1 MSRTGKILSFL
12 VLASLAVS
20 VASAQS
26 LPPSVAACA
35 AEKDSLNRLV
45 CFDRE
50 VAKYSQ
56 PAAAVAPKPATPAAP
71 PPPPPVAA
79 VTPPPA
85 AAPAHDNFGMNS
97 EVARKRETPATK
109 KETPTE
115 LHASVASISSRP
127 YGEVVLALDNGQ
139 VWQQNEANSAFNVK
153 VGEGVVIKAAK
164 MGSFMLTTTAGATTR
179 VHRTQ

>member
-12 VLASLAVS
+12 GLASLAVS

-26 LPPSVAACA
+26 LPSSVAACA

-115 LHASVASISSRP
+115 LHASVASMSHRRCPPGLRRRVAAMHTARQFCRNRCPKRHLRRLPFQHVPSTPSHANGWRPSGCSSN
-127 YGEVVLALDNGQ
+127 DN
-139 VWQQNEANSAFNVK
+139 
-153 VGEGVVIKAAK
+153 
-164 MGSFMLTTTAGATTR
+164 
-179 VHRTQ
+179 